1 MREFLNIQIIHGL
14 KKELQSLE
22 DKIELLEKGQT
33 NTAES
38 QLLIEKKEE
47 IKKRLMSLI
56 GT

>member
-1 MREFLNIQIIHGL
+1 MNIQIIHGL